1 MTLWQDLRY
10 AARLL
15 LKDRWFTAVAATALA
30 LGIGVNATVFT
41 LVNAVLIR
49 GLPFDHPERI
59 VSLGGTDAR
68 GRPTGVS
75 RLDFL
80 DWSENNRA
88 FSGLTL
94 IVATSLNVSDP
105 EEGSRPPEQF
115 QGTYNSANMFQ
126 LIGQRPVLGRDFR
139 PEDDQVGAAPTVI
152 VGYSLWKNR
161 YNGDPRILTRT
172 IRVNSVAA
180 SVIGVMPPDMKFP
193 FNNELWMPVSQVAAE
208 LRQSKRNA
216 RNFQAMGRLADGV
229 ALKQAAAEIEAR
241 SARLAHD
248 YPDTNKDYKPNL
260 VTFNERITGPQL
272 RLIFLSL
279 MGAVGFVLLI
289 ACANV
294 ANLLLGRATGR
305 SREIAVRVSL
315 GATRWRIVR
324 QLLVESVLLASL
336 GGVLG
341 FGLAILG
348 IKWFDAQ
355 VTTDIGKPYW
365 MTFTMDRIV
374 FVFLGTICLATGVLF
389 GLAPALHVSKTDLNE
404 VMKDGGG
411 GRGGTGGPRARRW
424 TSALIVVEIALTLVL
439 LAGAGFMMRSFLALY
454 RMDLGIDSSRVLTM
468 RLSLPLG
475 KYPKPEPRTLLFRRL
490 AERLRGVSAI
500 QASAI
505 TSNLPMLGGFLRQLN
520 VEGRPNRAG
529 ERPPEVTVVSV
540 SEGYFDTLGMK
551 MVRGRTFTEG
561 DGAPGHESVL
571 VNQRF
576 VAMHF
581 PGEDPVGQRIR
592 LVDAAPARVYD
603 ATPPLSGTIVGIVPT
618 VRQRNFQEPEPDPVV
633 YVPYRTD
640 PQRFVFLVVRG
651 QGDPAALT
659 ALVREQMRAIEP
671 DLPLF
676 GILTLDQMLAQ
687 MRFSFRVFGSMF
699 AIFAVIALVLSAV
712 GLYAVTAYAVSQRTT
727 EIGVRMALGAQ
738 STQVLWL
745 MMRQALW
752 QLAIGLPIGV
762 AGAFGV
768 GRLLQSVLA
777 QSDGH
782 DPLTVA
788 SIALL
793 LLIVSLAACLWPAR
807 RATRLDPVAALR
819 NE

>member
-15 LKDRWFTAVAATALA
+15 VKDRWFTAVAATALA

-41 LVNAVLIR
+41 IVNAVLIR
-49 GLPFDHPERI
+49 GLPFEHPERI
-59 VSLGGTDAR
+59 ISIAGTDAR
-68 GRPTGVS
+68 GRQTGVS

-80 DWSENNRA
+80 DWNENNRA

-115 QGTYNSANMFQ
+115 QGTYNSANMFH
-126 LIGQRPVLGRDFR
+126 LIGQRPILGRDFR

-152 VGYSLWKNR
+152 LGYSLWKNR
-161 YNGDPRILTRT
+161 YNSDPAILTRT
-172 IRVNSVAA
+172 IRVNSLAA
-180 SVIGVMPPDMKFP
+180 SVIGVMPADMKFP
-193 FNNELWMPVSQVAAE
+193 FNNDLWMPVSQIAPE
-208 LRQSKRNA
+208 LRQAKRNA
-216 RNFQAMGRLADGV
+216 RNFQAIGRLADGV
-229 ALKQAAAEIEAR
+229 TLGQAASEIETR
-241 SARLAHD
+241 SAQLARD
-248 YPDTNKDYKPNL
+248 YPDTNKDYKPNV
-260 VTFNERITGPQL
+260 VTFNERTAGPQL

-279 MGAVGFVLLI
+279 MGAVVFVLLI

-294 ANLLLGRATGR
+294 ANLLLGRATRR

-315 GATRWRIVR
+315 GASRWRIVR
-324 QLLVESVLLASL
+324 QLLVESLLLSSI

-341 FGLAILG
+341 LGLAMLG

-365 MTFTMDRIV
+365 MTFTMDPIV
-374 FVFLGTICLATGVLF
+374 FVFLAAVCLATGILF
-389 GLAPALHVSKTDLNE
+389 GLAPALHVSKTDINE
-404 VMKDGGG
+404 VMKEGGG

-475 KYPKPEPRTLLFRRL
+475 KYPKPEPRTLLFQHL
-490 AERLRGVSAI
+490 EERLRGVSAI
-500 QASAI
+500 QASAV
-505 TSNLPMLGGFLRQLN
+505 TSNLPMLGGFLRQLT
-520 VEGRPNRAG
+520 VEGRPDRPG

-540 SEGYFDTLGMK
+540 STGYFDTLGMK
-551 MVRGRTFTEG
+551 MIRGRTFNDS
-561 DGAPGHESVL
+561 DGAAGHESVL

-581 PGEDPVGQRIR
+581 AGEDPIGQRIR

-603 ATPPLSGTIVGIVPT
+603 ATPPLSATIVGVVPT
-618 VRQRNFQEPEPDPVV
+618 VRQRNFQEPDPDPVA

-659 ALVREQMRAIEP
+659 SLVREQMRTIEP

-687 MRFSFRVFGSMF
+687 MRFSFRVFGGMF

-712 GLYAVTAYAVSQRTT
+712 GLYAVTSYSVSQRTQ

-738 STQVLWL
+738 SAQVLWL
-745 MMRQALW
+745 VMRRALV

-762 AGAFGV
+762 AGAFAV

-777 QSDGH
+777 QTNGR
-782 DPLTVA
+782 DPMTVA
-788 SIALL
+788 AIALL
-793 LLIVSLAACLWPAR
+793 MAAVSMAACFWPAR

-819 NE
+819 ND

>member
-15 LKDRWFTAVAATALA
+15 VKDRWFTAVAATALA

-41 LVNAVLIR
+41 IVNAVLIR
-49 GLPFDHPERI
+49 GLPFAHPERI
-59 VSLGGTDAR
+59 ISLAGTDVR

-88 FSGLTL
+88 FSDLTL

-105 EEGSRPPEQF
+105 EEGGRPPEQF
-115 QGTYNSANMFQ
+115 QGTYNSANMFR
-126 LIGQRPVLGRDFR
+126 LIGQHPVLGRDFR

-152 VGYSLWKNR
+152 LGYSVWKTR
-161 YNGDPRILTRT
+161 YNADPAILTRT
-172 IRVNSVAA
+172 IRVNSLPAA
-180 SVIGVMPPDMKFP
+180 VIGVMPPDMRFP
-193 FNNELWMPVSQVAAE
+193 FNNDLWMPVSQVAPE
-208 LRQSKRNA
+208 LRNSKRNA
-216 RNFQAMGRLADGV
+216 RNYQAIGRLADGIT
-229 ALKQAAAEIEAR
+229 LKQAAAEIATR
-241 SARLAHD
+241 STRLAHD
-248 YPDTNKDYKPNL
+248 FPDTNKDYKPNV
-260 VTFNERITGPQL
+260 VTFNERTAGPQL
-272 RLIFLSL
+272 TLIFLSL
-279 MGAVGFVLLI
+279 MGAVSFVLLI
-289 ACANV
+289 AIANV
-294 ANLLLGRATGR
+294 ANLLLGRAAGR

-315 GATRWRIVR
+315 GASRWRIIR
-324 QLLVESVLLASL
+324 QLLVESVLLAAIS
-336 GGVLG
+336 GVLG
-341 FGLAILG
+341 LALSTLG
-348 IKWFDAQ
+348 IRWFDSQ
-355 VTTDIGKPYW
+355 VTADIGKPYW
-365 MTFTMDRIV
+365 MTFTMDPIV
-374 FVFLGTICLATGVLF
+374 FAYLAGVCLATGILF
-389 GLAPALHVSKTDLNE
+389 GIAPALHVSKTDINE
-404 VMKDGGG
+404 VMKEGGG

-424 TSALIVVEIALTLVL
+424 TTALIVAEIALTVVL

-475 KYPKPEPRTLLFRRL
+475 KYPKPEPRTALFQHL
-490 AERLRGVSAI
+490 DERLRGVSAI
-500 QASAI
+500 QASAV
-505 TSNLPMLGGFLRQLN
+505 TSNLPMLGGFLRQLT
-520 VEGRPNRAG
+520 VDGRPDRPG

-540 SEGYFDTLGMK
+540 SAGYFDTLGMK
-551 MVRGRTFTEG
+551 MIRGRTFDDS
-561 DGAPGHESVL
+561 DGTPGHESVL

-581 PGEDPVGQRIR
+581 PGEDPIGRRIT

-603 ATPPLSGTIVGIVPT
+603 ATPPMAVTVVGVVPT
-618 VRQRNFQEPEPDPVV
+618 VRQRNFQEPEPDPVA
-633 YVPYRTD
+633 YVPYRAD

-651 QGDPAALT
+651 TGEPGALT

-676 GILTLDQMLAQ
+676 GILTLDQMLAN

-699 AIFAVIALVLSAV
+699 AAFAVIALVLSAV
-712 GLYAVTAYAVSQRTT
+712 GLYAVTAYSVSQRTQ

-738 STQVLWL
+738 PRQVLWL
-745 MMRQALW
+745 VMRRALL
-752 QLAIGLPIGV
+752 QLGIGLPIGV
-762 AGAFGV
+762 AGAFAV
-768 GRLLQSVLA
+768 GRLMQSVLA
-777 QSDGH
+777 QTSGR
-782 DPLTVA
+782 DPVTIA

-793 LLIVSLAACLWPAR
+793 MAVVSLAACFWPAR